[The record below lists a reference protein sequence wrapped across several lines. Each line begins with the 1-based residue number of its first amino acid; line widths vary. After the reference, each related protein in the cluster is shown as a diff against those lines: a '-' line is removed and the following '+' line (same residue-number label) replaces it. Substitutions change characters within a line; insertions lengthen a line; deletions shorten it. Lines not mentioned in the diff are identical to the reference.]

1 MTTTASFHIGYTQY
15 LGPDGEPVQP
25 LPAFA
30 RDPAALVALYRAMVL
45 TRAFDTKAVAL
56 QRTGKLGTFASSV
69 GQEAIGVGVA
79 SAMQPGDVLFPSYRD
94 HAAQLLRGVTMT
106 ESLLYWGGDERGS
119 DFGVPRDDFPNC
131 VPIGTQVCHAAGAA
145 YAFML
150 RREPRVAVAI
160 FGDGGTSKGDFYEAM
175 NLAGV
180 WRAPLVL
187 VVNNNQWAI
196 SVPRSRQ
203 SAAQTLA
210 QKAIAAGIDGLQ
222 VDGNDVIAVHHV
234 VHAALAKARRGD
246 GPTLIEALSYRL
258 GDHTTADDA
267 TRYRDAELTNKQWEY
282 EPLLRLRTYLM
293 RANGW
298 DKAQEEALAKT
309 CHAEVEQAVEAYL
322 AIPQPDVS
330 AMFDHL
336 FETLP
341 AAMREQ
347 VEMARHFA
355 PADGR
360 NGGNGGNGSNG
371 GRHG

>member
-1 MTTTASFHIGYTQY
+1 MITAASFHIGYTQY

-30 RDPAALVALYRAMVL
+30 QDPMALIPLYRAMVL

-79 SAMQPGDVLFPSYRD
+79 SAMEPDDVLFPSYRD

-119 DFGVPRDDFPNC
+119 DFSVPRHDFPNC

-145 YAFML
+145 YAFLL
-150 RREPRVAVAI
+150 RHEPRVAVAI

-175 NLAGV
+175 NMAGV
-180 WRAPLVL
+180 WQAPLVL

-210 QKAIAAGIDGLQ
+210 QKVIAAGIDGLQ
-222 VDGNDVIAVHHV
+222 VDGNDVIAVHQV
-234 VHAALAKARRGD
+234 LQAALAKARRGD

-267 TRYRDAELTNKQWEY
+267 TRYRDSEVLGKQWEY

-293 RANGW
+293 RMNVW
-298 DKAQEEALAKT
+298 DKAQDEQLGRACLLQ
-309 CHAEVEQAVEAYL
+309 VEQAVDAYL
-322 AIPQPDVS
+322 AIPPPDTS

-336 FETLP
+336 YEALP
-341 AAMREQ
+341 PAMREQ
-347 VEMARHFA
+347 LAMAQRFA
-355 PADGR
+355 PAT
-360 NGGNGGNGSNG
+360 GN
-371 GRHG
+371 RHG

>member
-1 MTTTASFHIGYTQY
+1 MTTAASFHIGYTQY
-15 LGPDGEPVQP
+15 LGPDGEPAQP

-30 RDPAALVALYRAMVL
+30 RDPTELIPLYRAMVL
-45 TRAFDTKAVAL
+45 TRVFDTKAVAL

-79 SAMQPGDVLFPSYRD
+79 SAMQPDDVLFPSYRD

-119 DFGVPRDDFPNC
+119 DFSVPRYDFPNC

-145 YAFML
+145 YAFLL
-150 RREPRVAVAI
+150 RHEPRVAVAI

-175 NLAGV
+175 NMAGV

-203 SAAQTLA
+203 SAARTLA

-222 VDGNDVIAVHHV
+222 VDGNDVIAVHQV

-267 TRYRDAELTNKQWEY
+267 TRYRDSEVLSKQWEY

-293 RANGW
+293 RMQVW
-298 DKAQEEALAKT
+298 DKAQDEQLGKACLAQ
-309 CHAEVEQAVEAYL
+309 VEQAVDAYL
-322 AIPQPDVS
+322 AIPPPDTS

-336 FETLP
+336 YETLP
-341 AAMREQ
+341 QAMREQ
-347 VEMARHFA
+347 LAMAQRFA
-355 PADGR
+355 PAT
-360 NGGNGGNGSNG
+360 GN
-371 GRHG
+371 RHG

>member
-1 MTTTASFHIGYTQY
+1 MTTAVSFHIGYTQY
-15 LGPDGEPVQP
+15 LGPDGEPVQS

-30 RDPAALVALYRAMVL
+30 RDPAALIPLYRAMVL

-79 SAMQPGDVLFPSYRD
+79 SAMQPDDVLFPSYRD

-119 DFGVPRDDFPNC
+119 DFSVPRNDFPNC

-145 YAFML
+145 YAFLL
-150 RREPRVAVAI
+150 RHEPRVAVAI

-175 NLAGV
+175 NMAGV
-180 WRAPLVL
+180 WQAPLVL

-196 SVPRSRQ
+196 SVPRNHQ

-210 QKAIAAGIDGLQ
+210 QKAIAAGIEGLQ

-267 TRYRDAELTNKQWEY
+267 TRYRDAEVIGKQWEY

-293 RANGW
+293 HVNVWTKAHDEELGKACRA
-298 DKAQEEALAKT
+298 Q
-309 CHAEVEQAVEAYL
+309 VEQAVDAYL
-322 AIPQPDVS
+322 AIPPPGPS

-336 FETLP
+336 YEALP
-341 AAMREQ
+341 PAMREQ
-347 VEMARHFA
+347 LAMAQRFA
-355 PADGR
+355 PAKGSGDG
-360 NGGNGGNGSNG
+360 
-371 GRHG
+371 

>member
-1 MTTTASFHIGYTQY
+1 
-15 LGPDGEPVQP
+15 
-25 LPAFA
+25 
-30 RDPAALVALYRAMVL
+30 
-45 TRAFDTKAVAL
+45 
-56 QRTGKLGTFASSV
+56 
-69 GQEAIGVGVA
+69 
-79 SAMQPGDVLFPSYRD
+79 MQSDDVLFPSYRD

-119 DFGVPRDDFPNC
+119 DFSVPRHDFPNC

-145 YAFML
+145 YAFLL
-150 RREPRVAVAI
+150 RHEPRVAVAI

-175 NLAGV
+175 NMAGV
-180 WRAPLVL
+180 WQAPLVL

-222 VDGNDVIAVHHV
+222 VDGNDVIAMHQV

-267 TRYRDAELTNKQWEY
+267 TRYRDAEVLSQQWAY

-293 RANGW
+293 RMNAW
-298 DKAQEEALAKT
+298 DKAQDEQLGRACLAQ
-309 CHAEVEQAVEAYL
+309 VEQAVDAYL
-322 AIPQPDVS
+322 AVAPPDTS

-336 FETLP
+336 YETLP
-341 AAMREQ
+341 LAMREQ
-347 VEMARHFA
+347 LAMAQGFA
-355 PADGR
+355 PPA
-360 NGGNGGNGSNG
+360 GN
-371 GRHG
+371 RHG

>member
-1 MTTTASFHIGYTQY
+1 MTTAASFHIGYTQY
-15 LGPDGEPVQP
+15 LGPDGEPAQP

-30 RDPAALVALYRAMVL
+30 RDPAALIPLYRAMVL

-79 SAMQPGDVLFPSYRD
+79 SAMQPDDVLFPSYRD

-119 DFGVPRDDFPNC
+119 DFSVPRDDFPNC

-145 YAFML
+145 YAFQL
-150 RREPRVAVAI
+150 RHESRVAVAI
-160 FGDGGTSKGDFYEAM
+160 SGDGGTSKGDFYEAM
-175 NLAGV
+175 NMAGV

-267 TRYRDAELTNKQWEY
+267 TRYRDAEVLSEQWAY
-282 EPLLRLRTYLM
+282 EPLLRLRTYLIRM
-293 RANGW
+293 NVW
-298 DKAQEEALAKT
+298 DKAQDEQLGRACLAQ
-309 CHAEVEQAVEAYL
+309 VEQAVDAYL
-322 AIPQPDVS
+322 AVPQPDTS

-336 FETLP
+336 YETLP
-341 AAMREQ
+341 LAMREQ
-347 VEMARHFA
+347 RAMAQQFA
-355 PADGR
+355 PAT
-360 NGGNGGNGSNG
+360 GNH
-371 GRHG
+371 HG

>member
-30 RDPAALVALYRAMVL
+30 REPEALISLYRAMVL

-69 GQEAIGVGVA
+69 GQEAIGVGIA
-79 SAMQPGDVLFPSYRD
+79 SAMHADDVLFPSYRD

-119 DFGVPRDDFPNC
+119 DFSGPRLDFPNC

-145 YAFML
+145 YAFKL
-150 RREPRVAVAI
+150 RGEPRVAVTI
-160 FGDGGTSKGDFYEAM
+160 FGDGATSKGDFYEAM
-175 NLAGV
+175 NMAGV
-180 WRAPLVL
+180 WQAPLVL
-187 VVNNNQWAI
+187 VINNNQWAI
-196 SVPRSRQ
+196 SVPRSTQ

-222 VDGNDVIAVHHV
+222 VDGNDVIALHHV
-234 VHAALAKARRGD
+234 MHAALAKARRGD

-267 TRYRDAELTNKQWEY
+267 TRYRDPEVVQKQWER

-293 RANGW
+293 KIKVW
-298 DKAQEEALAKT
+298 DTAREAELGKA
-309 CHAEVEQAVEAYL
+309 CHAQVEEAVEAYL
-322 AIPQPDVS
+322 AVPPPDTS

-336 FETLP
+336 YETLP
-341 AAMREQ
+341 PALREQ
-347 VEMARHFA
+347 REGAQRFA
-355 PADGR
+355 PIAG
-360 NGGNGGNGSNG
+360 NGNGGHGLNGESG
-371 GRHG
+371 HG

>member
-1 MTTTASFHIGYTQY
+1 MTTAASFHIGYTQY
-15 LGPDGEPVQP
+15 LGPGGEPAQP

-30 RDPAALVALYRAMVL
+30 RDPAALLPLYREMVL

-79 SAMQPGDVLFPSYRD
+79 SAMQTDDVLFPSYRD

-119 DFGVPRDDFPNC
+119 DFSVPRDDFPNC

-145 YAFML
+145 YAFLL
-150 RREPRVAVAI
+150 RHEPRVAVAI
-160 FGDGGTSKGDFYEAM
+160 LGDGGTSKGDFYEAM
-175 NLAGV
+175 NMAGV
-180 WRAPLVL
+180 WQAPLVL

-222 VDGNDVIAVHHV
+222 VDGNDVIAVHQV

-267 TRYRDAELTNKQWEY
+267 TRYRDSEVLGKQWEY

-293 RANGW
+293 HMNVW
-298 DKAQEEALAKT
+298 DKAQDEQLGRACLAQ
-309 CHAEVEQAVEAYL
+309 VEQAVDAYL
-322 AIPQPDVS
+322 GVPPPDTS

-336 FETLP
+336 YETLP
-341 AAMREQ
+341 LAMREQ
-347 VEMARHFA
+347 LAMAQQFA
-355 PADGR
+355 PPA
-360 NGGNGGNGSNG
+360 GN
-371 GRHG
+371 RHG